1 MSPTSEL
8 SDIVL
13 APTSWYKEGN
23 IFEDEVKRAAKEY
36 QIPIVM
42 SNRGK
47 GFYDGDKLKTYEE
60 SLAGHYNVG
69 ESVRGRAVIGF
80 PAREPI
86 VDEHNIVRT
95 IEL

>member
-47 GFYDGDKLKTYEE
+47 GFYDGAKLRTYEK
-60 SLAGHYNVG
+60 SLEGKYRKG
-69 ESVRGRAVIGF
+69 DLVRGRAAIGF
-80 PAREPI
+80 PDRDPI
-86 VDEHNIVRT
+86 VKEQNIVRT